1 MSSIRWG
8 GLVVLVA
15 GIVLVI
21 VAAAIG
27 PGTAYGPDQT
37 AYRGASPGTT
47 AAEAWLWVLGI
58 IGIIVG
64 ALMLIFGR
72 GRELAPPTDTTLPP
86 TTGGGL

>member
-27 PGTAYGPDQT
+27 PGNTYGPDQA
-37 AYRGASPGTT
+37 AYRGEGTGT
-47 AAEAWLWVLGI
+47 SAAEAWLWVLGI

-72 GRELAPPTDTTLPP
+72 GRELMPPADIPPTGP
-86 TTGGGL
+86 GI